1 MPSRSFRVS
10 EKFLKQLEM
19 IQNYYKNELGL
30 DMTQKELLDEM
41 IELYHCRI
49 MLKSNILDELFKEE
63 LRNNLQL
70 YMKVN
75 IKMINEI
82 DPRIYNFKNLKL
94 EDQVVVASQFK
105 IFLLVKKEKE
115 DLKETADKQNSLTK
129 FFYEVAIE
137 ELDEVEE
144 KIKDTIIQT
153 IISFIENYDYFVK
166 ELETDDYFYGL
177 EDSKDE

>member
-1 MPSRSFRVS
+1 
-10 EKFLKQLEM
+10 
-19 IQNYYKNELGL
+19 
-30 DMTQKELLDEM
+30 
-41 IELYHCRI
+41 
-49 MLKSNILDELFKEE
+49 
-63 LRNNLQL
+63 
-70 YMKVN
+70 
-75 IKMINEI
+75 MINEI

-129 FFYEVAIE
+129 FLYEVAIE

-144 KIKDTIIQT
+144 KIKVTIIQT
-153 IISFIENYDYFVK
+153 IICFIENYDYFVK

>member
-1 MPSRSFRVS
+1 
-10 EKFLKQLEM
+10 
-19 IQNYYKNELGL
+19 
-30 DMTQKELLDEM
+30 
-41 IELYHCRI
+41 
-49 MLKSNILDELFKEE
+49 
-63 LRNNLQL
+63 
-70 YMKVN
+70 
-75 IKMINEI
+75 MINEI

-129 FFYEVAIE
+129 VFYEVAIE

-144 KIKDTIIQT
+144 KIKVTIIQT

>member
-1 MPSRSFRVS
+1 
-10 EKFLKQLEM
+10 
-19 IQNYYKNELGL
+19 
-30 DMTQKELLDEM
+30 
-41 IELYHCRI
+41 
-49 MLKSNILDELFKEE
+49 
-63 LRNNLQL
+63 
-70 YMKVN
+70 
-75 IKMINEI
+75 MINEI

-129 FFYEVAIE
+129 FLYEVATE

-144 KIKDTIIQT
+144 KIKVTIIQT

>member
-1 MPSRSFRVS
+1 
-10 EKFLKQLEM
+10 
-19 IQNYYKNELGL
+19 
-30 DMTQKELLDEM
+30 
-41 IELYHCRI
+41 
-49 MLKSNILDELFKEE
+49 
-63 LRNNLQL
+63 
-70 YMKVN
+70 
-75 IKMINEI
+75 MINEI

-153 IISFIENYDYFVK
+153 IISFIENYDYFVN

>member
-1 MPSRSFRVS
+1 
-10 EKFLKQLEM
+10 
-19 IQNYYKNELGL
+19 
-30 DMTQKELLDEM
+30 
-41 IELYHCRI
+41 
-49 MLKSNILDELFKEE
+49 
-63 LRNNLQL
+63 
-70 YMKVN
+70 
-75 IKMINEI
+75 MINEI

-115 DLKETADKQNSLTK
+115 DLKETEDKQNPLTK
-129 FFYEVAIE
+129 FLYEVAIE

>member
-1 MPSRSFRVS
+1 
-10 EKFLKQLEM
+10 
-19 IQNYYKNELGL
+19 
-30 DMTQKELLDEM
+30 
-41 IELYHCRI
+41 
-49 MLKSNILDELFKEE
+49 
-63 LRNNLQL
+63 
-70 YMKVN
+70 
-75 IKMINEI
+75 MINEI

-129 FFYEVAIE
+129 FLYEVAIE

-144 KIKDTIIQT
+144 KIKVTIIQT
-153 IISFIENYDYFVK
+153 IISFIENYDYFAK

>member
-1 MPSRSFRVS
+1 
-10 EKFLKQLEM
+10 
-19 IQNYYKNELGL
+19 
-30 DMTQKELLDEM
+30 
-41 IELYHCRI
+41 
-49 MLKSNILDELFKEE
+49 
-63 LRNNLQL
+63 
-70 YMKVN
+70 
-75 IKMINEI
+75 MINEI

-129 FFYEVAIE
+129 FLYEVAIE

-144 KIKDTIIQT
+144 KIKVTIIQT

-166 ELETDDYFYGL
+166 ELETDDFFYGL

>member
-1 MPSRSFRVS
+1 
-10 EKFLKQLEM
+10 
-19 IQNYYKNELGL
+19 
-30 DMTQKELLDEM
+30 
-41 IELYHCRI
+41 
-49 MLKSNILDELFKEE
+49 
-63 LRNNLQL
+63 
-70 YMKVN
+70 
-75 IKMINEI
+75 MINEI
-82 DPRIYNFKNLKL
+82 DPKIYNFKNLKL
-94 EDQVVVASQFK
+94 EDQVVVSSQFK

-129 FFYEVAIE
+129 FLYEVAIE

-144 KIKDTIIQT
+144 KIKVTIIQT

>member
-1 MPSRSFRVS
+1 
-10 EKFLKQLEM
+10 
-19 IQNYYKNELGL
+19 
-30 DMTQKELLDEM
+30 
-41 IELYHCRI
+41 
-49 MLKSNILDELFKEE
+49 
-63 LRNNLQL
+63 
-70 YMKVN
+70 
-75 IKMINEI
+75 MINEI
-82 DPRIYNFKNLKL
+82 DPGIYNFKNLKL

-115 DLKETADKQNSLTK
+115 DLKETAYKQNSLTK
-129 FFYEVAIE
+129 FLYEVAIE

-144 KIKDTIIQT
+144 KIKVTIIQT

>member
-1 MPSRSFRVS
+1 M
-10 EKFLKQLEM
+10 
-19 IQNYYKNELGL
+19 
-30 DMTQKELLDEM
+30 
-41 IELYHCRI
+41 
-49 MLKSNILDELFKEE
+49 
-63 LRNNLQL
+63 
-70 YMKVN
+70 
-75 IKMINEI
+75 
-82 DPRIYNFKNLKL
+82 
-94 EDQVVVASQFK
+94 
-105 IFLLVKKEKE
+105 
-115 DLKETADKQNSLTK
+115 TK

>member
-1 MPSRSFRVS
+1 
-10 EKFLKQLEM
+10 
-19 IQNYYKNELGL
+19 
-30 DMTQKELLDEM
+30 
-41 IELYHCRI
+41 
-49 MLKSNILDELFKEE
+49 
-63 LRNNLQL
+63 
-70 YMKVN
+70 
-75 IKMINEI
+75 MINEI

-94 EDQVVVASQFK
+94 EDQVVVVSQFK

-129 FFYEVAIE
+129 FLYEVAIE

-144 KIKDTIIQT
+144 KIKVTIIQT

-166 ELETDDYFYGL
+166 ELETDDYFYGW

>member
-1 MPSRSFRVS
+1 
-10 EKFLKQLEM
+10 
-19 IQNYYKNELGL
+19 
-30 DMTQKELLDEM
+30 
-41 IELYHCRI
+41 
-49 MLKSNILDELFKEE
+49 
-63 LRNNLQL
+63 
-70 YMKVN
+70 
-75 IKMINEI
+75 MINEI

-166 ELETDDYFYGL
+166 ELEIDDYFYGL

>member
-1 MPSRSFRVS
+1 
-10 EKFLKQLEM
+10 
-19 IQNYYKNELGL
+19 
-30 DMTQKELLDEM
+30 
-41 IELYHCRI
+41 
-49 MLKSNILDELFKEE
+49 
-63 LRNNLQL
+63 
-70 YMKVN
+70 
-75 IKMINEI
+75 MINEI

-129 FFYEVAIE
+129 FLYEVAIE
-137 ELDEVEE
+137 DLDEVEE
-144 KIKDTIIQT
+144 KIKVTIIQT

>member
-70 YMKVN
+70 YMIENAKMLN
-75 IKMINEI
+75 HIIEIIKK
-82 DPRIYNFKNLKL
+82 DLKL

>member
-1 MPSRSFRVS
+1 
-10 EKFLKQLEM
+10 
-19 IQNYYKNELGL
+19 
-30 DMTQKELLDEM
+30 
-41 IELYHCRI
+41 
-49 MLKSNILDELFKEE
+49 
-63 LRNNLQL
+63 
-70 YMKVN
+70 
-75 IKMINEI
+75 MINEI
-82 DPRIYNFKNLKL
+82 DPGIYNFKNLKL

-129 FFYEVAIE
+129 FLYEVAIE

-144 KIKDTIIQT
+144 KIKVTIIQT

>member
-1 MPSRSFRVS
+1 
-10 EKFLKQLEM
+10 
-19 IQNYYKNELGL
+19 
-30 DMTQKELLDEM
+30 
-41 IELYHCRI
+41 
-49 MLKSNILDELFKEE
+49 
-63 LRNNLQL
+63 
-70 YMKVN
+70 
-75 IKMINEI
+75 MINEVN
-82 DPRIYNFKNLKL
+82 PRIYNFKNLKL

-129 FFYEVAIE
+129 FLYEVAIE

-144 KIKDTIIQT
+144 KIKVTIIQT

>member
-1 MPSRSFRVS
+1 
-10 EKFLKQLEM
+10 
-19 IQNYYKNELGL
+19 
-30 DMTQKELLDEM
+30 
-41 IELYHCRI
+41 
-49 MLKSNILDELFKEE
+49 
-63 LRNNLQL
+63 
-70 YMKVN
+70 
-75 IKMINEI
+75 MINEI

-115 DLKETADKQNSLTK
+115 DLKEPADKQNSLTK
-129 FFYEVAIE
+129 FLYEVAIE

-144 KIKDTIIQT
+144 KIKVTIIQT

>member
-1 MPSRSFRVS
+1 
-10 EKFLKQLEM
+10 
-19 IQNYYKNELGL
+19 
-30 DMTQKELLDEM
+30 
-41 IELYHCRI
+41 
-49 MLKSNILDELFKEE
+49 
-63 LRNNLQL
+63 
-70 YMKVN
+70 
-75 IKMINEI
+75 MINEI

-115 DLKETADKQNSLTK
+115 DLKETADKQNSVTK
-129 FFYEVAIE
+129 FLYEVAIE

-144 KIKDTIIQT
+144 KIKVTIIQT

>member
-1 MPSRSFRVS
+1 
-10 EKFLKQLEM
+10 
-19 IQNYYKNELGL
+19 
-30 DMTQKELLDEM
+30 
-41 IELYHCRI
+41 
-49 MLKSNILDELFKEE
+49 
-63 LRNNLQL
+63 
-70 YMKVN
+70 
-75 IKMINEI
+75 MINEI
-82 DPRIYNFKNLKL
+82 NPRIYNFKNLKL

-129 FFYEVAIE
+129 FLYEVAIE

-144 KIKDTIIQT
+144 KIKVTIIQT

>member
-1 MPSRSFRVS
+1 
-10 EKFLKQLEM
+10 
-19 IQNYYKNELGL
+19 
-30 DMTQKELLDEM
+30 
-41 IELYHCRI
+41 
-49 MLKSNILDELFKEE
+49 
-63 LRNNLQL
+63 
-70 YMKVN
+70 
-75 IKMINEI
+75 MINEI

-115 DLKETADKQNSLTK
+115 DLKETADKQSSLTK
-129 FFYEVAIE
+129 FLYEVAIE

-144 KIKDTIIQT
+144 KIKVTIIQT

>member
-1 MPSRSFRVS
+1 
-10 EKFLKQLEM
+10 
-19 IQNYYKNELGL
+19 
-30 DMTQKELLDEM
+30 
-41 IELYHCRI
+41 
-49 MLKSNILDELFKEE
+49 
-63 LRNNLQL
+63 
-70 YMKVN
+70 
-75 IKMINEI
+75 MINEI